1 MNIQFMFNKLET
13 FCPLFPT
20 HPTSKFMFLSLHPHF
35 ETLMLVQ
42 GGHPQQLWDHSR
54 CHEGFLGVGK
64 GVGDVGVLGHFG
76 TLPF

>member
-1 MNIQFMFNKLET
+1 
-13 FCPLFPT
+13 
-20 HPTSKFMFLSLHPHF
+20 
-35 ETLMLVQ
+35 MLVQ

-54 CHEGFLGVGK
+54 CHEGLLGVGK